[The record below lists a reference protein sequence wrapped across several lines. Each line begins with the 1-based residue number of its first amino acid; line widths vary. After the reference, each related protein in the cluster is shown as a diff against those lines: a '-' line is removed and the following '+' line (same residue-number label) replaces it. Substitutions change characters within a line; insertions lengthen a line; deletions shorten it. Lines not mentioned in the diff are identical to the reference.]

1 MKANKIWLAVA
12 LALALVSCKSEA
24 PKEPAHQKMKFP
36 VAISLDGGKSGAM
49 RATETGKTVSAS
61 YEDEREIENLTVVVF
76 RNNNVTNTPIAVEKV
91 ITYDE
96 LTKPTDPY
104 KGEFKFDMGM
114 AGTFHLEVIAN
125 GYYDN
130 EKDAFINQ
138 FKQGLSYGQFKK
150 IVIDRELFSGGGFAM
165 LSTEPKKVTTLANE
179 TTHAGIIKLRRL
191 ACRFDVFNKLT
202 DELTL
207 TNVTLQNLIT
217 ASYLI
222 TQWDI
227 PSDADGGAESGVGE
241 FKGNGVLERIYSY
254 ENPTPG
260 ATKLLLEGTYKGQP
274 WQKLIDFRDADG
286 NSIVTQ
292 RNHLYRVLLTKGD
305 GTTPGGDNDADK
317 DNITYNIEVLDWDE
331 DASLDYTDNDVMD
344 TEPKSVYSLRV
355 SESSVVAMPSS
366 PEKTFPAPTISVH
379 CVKQTYTSN
388 TLLSEETVS
397 SNDFALRLKSGTQGD
412 VSINRTSDDAYTV
425 SFNGSLESADFVFE
439 GLINGTTIVTEGVN
453 VHRSSIEPVL
463 ELRNISR
470 SFKPNPTTQP
480 GIGQGLG
487 IVQFVP
493 VVEFR
498 SDNRTIYSTDKVSL
512 AITCPSRRST
522 EFFQVSNN
530 EVRFTTTDELF
541 RSIRNFYVN
550 IEFAH
555 SWGSNKTSYNLW
567 Q

>member
-1 MKANKIWLAVA
+1 MKTNKIWVAVA

-217 ASYLI
+217 ASYMI

-227 PSDADGGAESGVGE
+227 PSDADGGAESNVGE

-254 ENPTPG
+254 ENPLPG

-274 WQKLIDFRDADG
+274 WQKLIEFRDADG

-366 PEKTFPAPTISVH
+366 SEKTFPAPTISVR

-397 SNDFALRLKSGTQGD
+397 SNDFALRLKSGIQGD

-530 EVRFTTTDELF
+530 EVRFTATDELF

>member
-1 MKANKIWLAVA
+1 MKANKIWVAVA
-12 LALALVSCKSEA
+12 LALALASCKSEA

-125 GYYDN
+125 GYYDDD
-130 EKDAFINQ
+130 EKEAFINQ

-150 IVIDRELFSGGGFAM
+150 IVINRDLLSGDPGFAM

-217 ASYLI
+217 ASYMI

-227 PSDADGGAESGVGE
+227 PSDADGGTESYDNE
-241 FKGNGVLERIYSY
+241 HNGILDRIYSY
-254 ENPTPG
+254 ENPIPG

-274 WQKLIDFRDADG
+274 WQKLIEFRDADG

-412 VSINRTSDDAYTV
+412 VLINRTSDDAYTV

-463 ELRNISR
+463 VLQSIGR

-480 GIGQGLG
+480 GIGNGLG

-498 SDNRTIYSTDKVSL
+498 SDNRTIYSTDKVFL
-512 AITCPSRRST
+512 AIKCPDRRSS

-530 EVRFTTTDELF
+530 EVRFTTIDEKF
-541 RSIRNFYVN
+541 RAIRSFYVD
-550 IEFAH
+550 IVFTH
-555 SWGSNKTSYNLW
+555 SWGSNKTSYDLW
-567 Q
+567 K